1 MVRLLIA
8 AGLLLFACHKA
19 QCWSTNRREE
29 RSRTRRVD
37 IPRWEDEGGSPNPD
51 AMQDTGHGAES
62 AA

>member
-8 AGLLLFACHKA
+8 AGLLFACYKA
-19 QCWSTNRREE
+19 QCWSTKRREAQ
-29 RSRTRRVD
+29 SRTRRVD
-37 IPRWEDEGGSPNPD
+37 IPRWEDEGGSPHPD